1 VNNAILF
8 LDVPNGSS
16 IFGAWD
22 GRFPRPGLG
31 LLKRLTSDGKG
42 SGGGGGG
49 NKGGDREK
57 DGEGG
62 SIAVAIERPSMNSR
76 KISASI
82 TVNRPVAGRCAAPA
96 GGLSGSKRETGLAPA
111 ASRCAVLT
119 WERRCGFRPRRRAEL
134 NL

>member
-1 VNNAILF
+1 
-8 LDVPNGSS
+8 VPNGSS
-16 IFGAWD
+16 LVGAWG

-42 SGGGGGG
+42 SGGGGGGGGG

-82 TVNRPVAGRCAAPA
+82 TVNRPVAGECAAAA
-96 GGLSGSKRETGLAPA
+96 GGLDGSKRETGLAPA
-111 ASRCAVLT
+111 ASRALC
-119 WERRCGFRPRRRAEL
+119 
-134 NL
+134 